1 MFENLGYLVI
11 LGIIA
16 LLLVLFFSYVP
27 VGLWISALAANVKV
41 GIFDLIGMRL
51 RRVSPKQIV
60 IPFIKATKA
69 QAFCV
74 MNNHA
79 CKNSYHNFKRYGTK
93 LPEYSIDYYILNEC
107 DVKRKN
113 DEFLI

>member
-1 MFENLGYLVI
+1 M
-11 LGIIA
+11 
-16 LLLVLFFSYVP
+16 
-27 VGLWISALAANVKV
+27 
-41 GIFDLIGMRL
+41 
-51 RRVSPKQIV
+51 
-60 IPFIKATKA
+60 KATKA

-93 LPEYSIDYYILNEC
+93 LPEYSMDYYILNEC

>member
-1 MFENLGYLVI
+1 MNINKEIDNTITLQYNKNKNANIGDVCTCPI
-11 LGIIA
+11 CGR
-16 LLLVLFFSYVP
+16 LFMKS
-27 VGLWISALAANVKV
+27 
-41 GIFDLIGMRL
+41 
-51 RRVSPKQIV
+51 
-60 IPFIKATKA
+60 TKA

-93 LPEYSIDYYILNEC
+93 LPEYSMDYDILNKC

>member
-1 MFENLGYLVI
+1 MNMNKEIDNTITLQYNKNKNANIGAVCTCPI
-11 LGIIA
+11 CGR
-16 LLLVLFFSYVP
+16 LF
-27 VGLWISALAANVKV
+27 
-41 GIFDLIGMRL
+41 M
-51 RRVSPKQIV
+51 
-60 IPFIKATKA
+60 KATKA

-93 LPEYSIDYYILNEC
+93 LPEYSMDYYILNEC

>member
-1 MFENLGYLVI
+1 MCPICGR
-11 LGIIA
+11 
-16 LLLVLFFSYVP
+16 LFTK
-27 VGLWISALAANVKV
+27 SAK
-41 GIFDLIGMRL
+41 R
-51 RRVSPKQIV
+51 
-60 IPFIKATKA
+60 

-79 CKNSYHNFKRYGTK
+79 CKDSYHNFKRYGTK
-93 LPEYSIDYYILNEC
+93 LPEYSMDYDILNEC